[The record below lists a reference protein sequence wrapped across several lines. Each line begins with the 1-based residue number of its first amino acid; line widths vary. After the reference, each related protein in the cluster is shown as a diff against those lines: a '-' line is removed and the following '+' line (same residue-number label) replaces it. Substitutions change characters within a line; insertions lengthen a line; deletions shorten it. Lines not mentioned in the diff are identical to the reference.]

1 MSILSNIPPS
11 NVPFLDSN
19 GNVSTV
25 WWQYLLTLFNRTGG
39 TTGASPGGPP
49 VSVTLGSSPLQF
61 EAPADGTFFVSGGGV
76 TSVQLSRGGS
86 KNFNTGQFY
95 APVPMSAGDT
105 VTMSFISP
113 PPTVTFLPR

>member
-1 MSILSNIPPS
+1 MSFLSNIPPP
-11 NVPFLDSN
+11 NANFLDDN

-25 WWQYLLTLFNRTGG
+25 WWQYLLILFNRTGG
-39 TTGASPGGPP
+39 STGTSPGGPP

-61 EAPADGTFFVSGGGV
+61 QAPADGTLFVTGGGV
-76 TSVQLSRGGS
+76 TSLKLGRGTASG
-86 KNFNTGQFY
+86 FDTGQFY
-95 APVPMSAGDT
+95 APIPMSAGDS